1 MLARGMSTSQLM
13 GKCASCNSVGNR
25 SCLPLSFLSL
35 SLSLSLSVSHSPHR
49 SCFRPLQLLLLSL
62 PPTQSVLYDIDSHID
77 RERFI
82 VYCTINDV
90 VILVTGS
97 EEYEELGSS
106 LSSLSLSLSLLVGV
120 LRCLTGAMRGVIKK
134 DITEHHIL
142 QRYASVRIAVDEL
155 VNQGT
160 LEQVDSTYI
169 TRMNKME
176 IKE

>member
-1 MLARGMSTSQLM
+1 MYVSPSITPTRTNTS
-13 GKCASCNSVGNR
+13 A
-25 SCLPLSFLSL
+25 LSLLSL
-35 SLSLSLSVSHSPHR
+35 SLSLSLPMDTR
-49 SCFRPLQLLLLSL
+49 A
-62 PPTQSVLYDIDSHID
+62 
-77 RERFI
+77 
-82 VYCTINDV
+82 
-90 VILVTGS
+90 
-97 EEYEELGSS
+97 
-106 LSSLSLSLSLLVGV
+106 LSLSLLCAFSRVPPVLIYCVFPVVGV